1 MGHIRKEELH
11 ESLINELNEIG
22 NANNEL
28 LAEAKELIANAV
40 GEPLTAQD
48 SFSKM
53 SNDINNLTSDFKIGL
68 MNGGMAVESTD
79 RFQDLILKMKE
90 MVKGDIDVDTALFDS
105 LKSILEEKGVEI
117 LEEDDMAT
125 LITKAETELNDKN
138 NEISSLQTE
147 LAGKVTPAGTAV
159 AANVLTGKTFINS
172 TGSTITG
179 NMANNGAKTFTPS
192 ASKQTSGAGYYS
204 GITCNA
210 VANLSAANIKQG
222 VVVGGVTGTC
232 VPGYT
237 LSSSPSYGDAIAGAM
252 LQSSEWCKRGTTILS
267 YTSKFA
273 GKVRVCI
280 PLYKLSSSVY
290 SSEILTFMVNGA
302 SKQVITLDTHLSG
315 TGFAFSTVYS
325 DLTINKGDVVT
336 VIFDG
341 SEYSGATIYRVGW
354 FILCTFV

>member
-1 MGHIRKEELH
+1 MGEIRKDNLH
-11 ESLINELNEIG
+11 ESLIEELNEIG

-90 MVKGDIDVDTALFDS
+90 MINGDIDVDTALYDS

-159 AANVLTGKTFINS
+159 AADVLTGKTFINS

-252 LQSSEWCKRGTTILS
+252 LGPTWCQKGATILS

-280 PLYKLSSSVY
+280 QLYKFSSSVN
-290 SSEILTFMVNGA
+290 SSEKLTFMVNGA
-302 SKQVITLDTHLSG
+302 SKQVITLDTHLTG
-315 TGFAFSTVYS
+315 TSFAFSAVNS

-336 VIFDG
+336 VKFDG
-341 SEYSGATIYRVGW
+341 SSSTTIMCVCW